1 MTTTATTAASP
12 AKRRSLTVD
21 RRLQIAILVLCLIGL
36 ADAAY
41 LTYVHYEGLK
51 PICNIGGGCE
61 KVQSSVYSK
70 LDGIPV
76 AVLGLAGYVA
86 ILGSLAIRN
95 EIGRAIGFAVA
106 LIGFGFSAY
115 LTYREAFT
123 IHAYCQWCLGSAVVM
138 TALVVLTAV
147 RFIRDPG
154 PSA

>member
-21 RRLQIAILVLCLIGL
+21 RSLQIAILVLCLIGIG
-36 ADAAY
+36 DAAY
-41 LTYVHYEGLK
+41 LTYVHYAGLK

-76 AVLGLAGYVA
+76 AVLGLAGYIA
-86 ILGSLAIRN
+86 ILGSLAIRS
-95 EIGRAIGFAVA
+95 ELGRAIGFAVA
-106 LIGFGFSAY
+106 LIGFGFSVY

-123 IHAYCQWCLGSAVVM
+123 IHAYCQWCLGSAVIM

-147 RFIRDPG
+147 RFIRTP
-154 PSA
+154 PAPA